1 MPRFFINRP
10 IFAWVIA
17 IVIML
22 AGALAVMTLPIAQY
36 PTIAPPSVSI
46 RSSYAGADAFTVEKT
61 VTQIIEQNMTGLD
74 GYMYMSATS
83 DSYGNS
89 DITITFEP
97 GTNPDI
103 AQVQVQN
110 KLQQT
115 QSSLPSVVQ
124 QNGVD
129 VTKSTNAFLMVVGLV
144 VTDDLHDATD
154 LSDYIYANI
163 YEPMAR
169 LNGVGD
175 LMVFGSEYAMRIWVD
190 PEKLN
195 NLAVS
200 IDEVSNAVT
209 AQNAQVTYGSLGG
222 TPAVPGQQ
230 YSYSITGQSRLQTA
244 EEFENILIRVNTD
257 GTKVYLKDVAR
268 IELGSESYQVSGS
281 YNHRPSSGL
290 AIRLS
295 SGANALDTARNV
307 KNLMNQLSQYFP
319 EWLEVN
325 YPYDT
330 TDFIEVS
337 IAEVFHTLIEAI
349 ILVVLIMYLFLQN
362 FRATLIPS
370 ITVPVVLLGTFAIM
384 SALDFSINTLTLFG
398 MVLAIGLLVD
408 DAIVVVENVE
418 RIIHEDHLPPK
429 EATEKSMDQITGALI
444 GIALVLSAV
453 FVPMAFFGGSTGVIY
468 RQFSITIVSAMV
480 LSVLIAMIL
489 TPALCATMLKGEED
503 EEADEKKKKSLLKKA
518 SGITKIIFTPIQKFF
533 DLFNAGYAKFSQSY
547 QKHVGR
553 VVKQIKR
560 QIVIYIGICAALGF
574 CFVRIPSA
582 FLPTE
587 DQGVILAMV
596 NLPAGSTVEKTT
608 TALNKLVDY
617 FLVEEEENVA
627 SALAVTGFSFAG
639 SGQNAGLSFIK
650 LKNWSLRTRADQH
663 VDAMVERAYMPL
675 MGIREGLAYAFNIP
689 AIPELGTASGFDMY
703 LMDNGGAGHEA
714 LTKVRQDYVYAAQQ
728 SPLLMQVRANG
739 MDDTPQFK
747 LHLDYEKALALGL
760 TVSDINTTL
769 SVAWGSYFVDR
780 FIDRERVKKVYIQAE
795 ANSRMTELDLN
806 KWYVRNNQGEMVPF
820 SAFTTT
826 SWTYGSPRLERY
838 NGVGAMNIQGAP
850 AAGISTGEAMD
861 EMERI
866 AAEVL
871 PAGFGISWTGISYQ
885 ERLSGDQAPML
896 YAVSILIVFLSLAAL
911 YESWSI
917 PFAVMMVLPLGIIG
931 AVLAAL
937 ITQYVPVQTVLRN
950 DVYFQVGLLTTVGLS
965 AKNAIL
971 IVEFAKELYDK
982 GYRLTEAVVEAA
994 KIRLRPILMTSAAF
1008 ILGVLPLAMSSGA
1021 GAAGRNEIGYC
1032 VIGGMLSATVLA
1044 IFFVPVF
1051 FVLIMRYFT
1060 KYIPADQK
1068 KEMAEKAARARELK
1082 LARQK
1087 AIEEGIDPDAPK
1099 EA

>member
-1 MPRFFINRP
+1 MARFFINRP

-22 AGALAVMTLPIAQY
+22 AGLFAVLTLPISQY

-46 RSSYAGADAFTVEKT
+46 RSSYPGADATTVERS

-115 QSSLPSVVQ
+115 QSQLPETVQ
-124 QNGVD
+124 SNGVD
-129 VTKSTNAFLMVVGLV
+129 VTKSTNAFLMVVGL
-144 VTDDLHDATD
+144 TAIDGIHDNTD

-163 YEPMAR
+163 REPMAR
-169 LNGVGD
+169 VQGVGD
-175 LMVFGSEYAMRIWVD
+175 LMVFGSEYAMRIWLD

-195 NLAVS
+195 NLGVTVT
-200 IDEVSNAVT
+200 EVTTAIT

-230 YSYSITGQSRLQTA
+230 YAYTITGQSRLQNV
-244 EEFENILIRVNTD
+244 EQFENILIRVNQD
-257 GTKVYLKDVAR
+257 GSKIHLKDIAR
-268 IELGSESYQVSGS
+268 IELGSESYQVRGS
-281 YNHRPSSGL
+281 YNHLPSSGI

-295 SGANALDTARNV
+295 SGANALDTAKRV
-307 KNLMNQLSQYFP
+307 KTLINDLSQYFP
-319 EWLEVN
+319 EWIEVN

-330 TDFIEVS
+330 TDFINIS
-337 IAEVFHTLIEAI
+337 INEVFHTLIEAI
-349 ILVVLIMYLFLQN
+349 ILVVIIMYVFLQN
-362 FRATLIPS
+362 IRATLIPT

-384 SALDFSINTLTLFG
+384 SVFGFSINTLTMFG
-398 MVLAIGLLVD
+398 LVLAIGLLVD

-418 RIIHEDHLPPK
+418 RIIHEENLPPK
-429 EATEKSMDQITGALI
+429 EATERSMDQITGALI

-453 FVPMAFFGGSTGVIY
+453 FIPMAFFGGSTGVIY
-468 RQFSITIVSAMV
+468 RQFSITIVSAMT
-480 LSVLIAMIL
+480 LSVLIALIL
-489 TPALCATMLKGEED
+489 TPALCATILQGKD
-503 EEADEKKKKSLLKKA
+503 HRNATPKNFLLRKL
-518 SGITKIIFTPIQKFF
+518 SGLFAVLFKPLEIFFSG
-533 DLFNAGYAKFSQSY
+533 FNRFYNALSVSY
-547 QKHVGR
+547 QKHVSK
-553 VVKQIKR
+553 VVHQIKR
-560 QIVIYIGICAALGF
+560 QILIYIGICAALVY
-574 CFVRIPSA
+574 CFLKIPSA

-587 DQGVILAMV
+587 DQGVLLAMV
-596 NLPAGSTVEKTT
+596 NLPSGSTVEKTSN
-608 TALNKLVDY
+608 ALRKMADY
-617 FLVEEEENVA
+617 FLIEEKENVA
-627 SALAVTGFSFAG
+627 SMMYVTGFSFAG
-639 SGQNAGLSFIK
+639 SGQNAGLAFVR
-650 LKNWSLRTRADQH
+650 LKDWSERTRPDQH
-663 VDAMVERAYMPL
+663 ADAIANRSYQPL

-689 AIPELGTASGFDMY
+689 AIPELGTANGFDMY
-703 LMDNGGAGHEA
+703 LMDNGGAGHDA

-739 MDDTPQFK
+739 MDDAPQFK
-747 LHLDYEKALALGL
+747 LNLDYEKAMSLGL
-760 TVSDINTTL
+760 TVADINNTL
-769 SVAWGSYFVDR
+769 SVAWGSAY
-780 FIDRERVKKVYIQAE
+780 IDDFMERSRVKKVYLQAE
-795 ANSRMTELDLN
+795 ASARMTELDLN
-806 KWYVRNNQGEMVPF
+806 KWYVRNNEGKMIPF
-820 SAFTTT
+820 SAFASTE
-826 SWTYGSPRLERY
+826 WTFGSPRLERY

-850 AAGISTGEAMD
+850 APGVSTGEAMN

-871 PAGFGISWTGISYQ
+871 PPGYSISWTGVSYQ
-885 ERLSGDQAPML
+885 ERLSGQQAPML
-896 YAVSILIVFLSLAAL
+896 YAVSILVVFLCLAAL

-937 ITQYVPVQTVLRN
+937 ITQYVPVRTVLTN

-982 GYRLTEAVVEAA
+982 GARLTEAVIEAA

-1008 ILGVLPLAMSSGA
+1008 ILGVLPLAVSSGA
-1021 GAAGRNEIGYC
+1021 GAAGRNEIGIC

-1060 KYIPADQK
+1060 KYIPPETK
-1068 KEMAEKAARARELK
+1068 KK
-1082 LARQK
+1082 LAERERQRLEK
-1087 AIEEGIDPDAPK
+1087 LYQQSREADEAKRIDNL
-1099 EA
+1099 

>member
-1 MPRFFINRP
+1 MARFFINRP

-22 AGALAVMTLPIAQY
+22 AGLFAVFTLPISQY

-46 RSSYAGADAFTVEKT
+46 RSSYPGADATTVERS

-115 QSSLPSVVQ
+115 QSQLPETVQ
-124 QNGVD
+124 SNGVD
-129 VTKSTNAFLMVVGLV
+129 VTKSTNAFLMVVGLTAV
-144 VTDDLHDATD
+144 DGIHSNTD

-163 YEPMAR
+163 REPMAR
-169 LNGVGD
+169 VQGVGD
-175 LMVFGSEYAMRIWVD
+175 LMVFGSEYAMRIWLD

-195 NLAVS
+195 NLGVTVT
-200 IDEVSNAVT
+200 EVTTAIT

-230 YSYSITGQSRLQTA
+230 YAYTITGQSRLQNV
-244 EEFENILIRVNTD
+244 EQFENILIRVNQD
-257 GTKVYLKDVAR
+257 GSKIHLKDIAR
-268 IELGSESYQVSGS
+268 IELGSESYQVRGS
-281 YNHRPSSGL
+281 YNHLPSSGI

-295 SGANALDTARNV
+295 SGANALDTAKRV
-307 KNLMNQLSQYFP
+307 KTLINDLSQYFP
-319 EWLEVN
+319 EWIEVN

-330 TDFIEVS
+330 TDFINIS
-337 IAEVFHTLIEAI
+337 INEVFHTLIEAI
-349 ILVVLIMYLFLQN
+349 ILVVIIMYVFLQN
-362 FRATLIPS
+362 IRATLIPT

-384 SALDFSINTLTLFG
+384 SVFGFSINTLTMFG
-398 MVLAIGLLVD
+398 LVLAIGLLVD

-418 RIIHEDHLPPK
+418 RIIHEENLPPK
-429 EATEKSMDQITGALI
+429 EATERSMDQITGALI

-453 FVPMAFFGGSTGVIY
+453 FIPMAFFGGSTGVIY
-468 RQFSITIVSAMV
+468 RQFSITIVSAMT
-480 LSVLIAMIL
+480 LSVLIALIL
-489 TPALCATMLKGEED
+489 TPALCATILQGKDHRNATPKNVFLRKISGLSALIFKPLEIFFSGFNRFYN
-503 EEADEKKKKSLLKKA
+503 ALSL
-518 SGITKIIFTPIQKFF
+518 
-533 DLFNAGYAKFSQSY
+533 SY
-547 QKHVGR
+547 QKHVSK
-553 VVKQIKR
+553 VVHQIKR
-560 QIVIYIGICAALGF
+560 QILIYIGICAALVY
-574 CFVRIPSA
+574 CFLKIPSA

-587 DQGVILAMV
+587 DQGVLLAMV
-596 NLPAGSTVEKTT
+596 NLPSGSTVEKTSN
-608 TALNKLVDY
+608 ALRKMADY
-617 FLVEEEENVA
+617 FLIEEKENVA
-627 SALAVTGFSFAG
+627 SMMYVTGFSFAG
-639 SGQNAGLSFIK
+639 SGQNAGLAFIR
-650 LKNWSLRTRADQH
+650 LKDWSERTRPDQH
-663 VDAMVERAYMPL
+663 ADAIANRSYQPL

-689 AIPELGTASGFDMY
+689 AIPELGTANGFDMY
-703 LMDNGGAGHEA
+703 LMDNGGAGHDA

-739 MDDTPQFK
+739 MDDAPQFK
-747 LHLDYEKALALGL
+747 LNLDYEKAMSLGL
-760 TVSDINTTL
+760 TVADINNTL
-769 SVAWGSYFVDR
+769 SVAWGSAY
-780 FIDRERVKKVYIQAE
+780 IDDFMERSRVKKVYLQAE
-795 ANSRMTELDLN
+795 ASARMTELDLN
-806 KWYVRNNQGEMVPF
+806 KWYVRNNEGKMIPF
-820 SAFTTT
+820 SAFASTE
-826 SWTYGSPRLERY
+826 WTFGSPRLERY

-850 AAGISTGEAMD
+850 APGVSTGEAMN

-871 PAGFGISWTGISYQ
+871 PPGYSISWTGVSYQ
-885 ERLSGDQAPML
+885 ERLSGQQAPML
-896 YAVSILIVFLSLAAL
+896 YAVSILVVFLCLAAL

-937 ITQYVPVQTVLRN
+937 ITQYVPVRTVLTN

-982 GYRLTEAVVEAA
+982 GARLTEAVIEAA

-1008 ILGVLPLAMSSGA
+1008 ILGVLPLAVSSGA
-1021 GAAGRNEIGYC
+1021 GAAGRNEIGIC

-1060 KYIPADQK
+1060 KYIPPETK
-1068 KEMAEKAARARELK
+1068 KK
-1082 LARQK
+1082 LAERERQRLEK
-1087 AIEEGIDPDAPK
+1087 LYQQSREADEAKRIDNL
-1099 EA
+1099 

>member
-1 MPRFFINRP
+1 MARFFINRP

-22 AGALAVMTLPIAQY
+22 AGLIAVLNLPVAQY

-46 RSSYAGADAFTVEKT
+46 RSSYAGADATTVERT

-97 GTNPDI
+97 GTDPDI

-115 QSSLPSVVQ
+115 QSQLPSVVQ

-129 VTKSTNAFLMVVGLV
+129 VSKSTNAFLMVVGLIA
-144 VTDDLHDATD
+144 TDGEHTNTD

-163 YEPMAR
+163 REPMAR
-169 LNGVGD
+169 VEGVGD

-195 NLAVS
+195 NLAIS
-200 IDEVSNAVT
+200 ISEITSAIT

-230 YSYSITGQSRLQTA
+230 YSYTITGQSRLTSA
-244 EEFENILIRVNTD
+244 KEFENILLRVNTD

-268 IELGSESYQVSGS
+268 IELGSESYQVRGT
-281 YNHRPSSGL
+281 YNHMPSSGI

-295 SGANALDTARNV
+295 SGANALDTAANV
-307 KNLMNQLSQYFP
+307 KALMAELEPYFP
-319 EWLEVN
+319 EWIEIN

-330 TDFIEVS
+330 TDFISVS
-337 IAEVFHTLIEAI
+337 INEVMHTLIEAI

-384 SALDFSINTLTLFG
+384 SALGFSINTLTMFG

-418 RIIHEDHLPPK
+418 RIIQEENLPPK

-480 LSVLIAMIL
+480 LSVLIALIL
-489 TPALCATMLKGEED
+489 TPALCASMLKGHEEK
-503 EEADEKKKKSLLKKA
+503 EAPKSGIKKA
-518 SGITKIIFTPIQKFF
+518 LQSSTSFITKPLDKFF
-533 DLFNAGYAKFSQSY
+533 EIFNKSYNAFSHAY
-547 QKHVGR
+547 QRHVT
-553 VVKQIKR
+553 VVVHKIKR
-560 QIVIYIGICAALGF
+560 QIVYYIIICLTLGF
-574 CFVRIPSA
+574 CFTKIPSA
-582 FLPTE
+582 FLPNE
-587 DQGVILAMV
+587 DQGVLLAMV
-596 NLPAGSTVEKTT
+596 NLPAGSTVEKTS
-608 TALNKLVDY
+608 TALDKLIDY
-617 FLVEEEENVA
+617 FLIEEEENVA
-627 SALAVTGFSFAG
+627 SVMAVTGFSFAG
-639 SGQNAGLSFIK
+639 SGQNAGLAFIR
-650 LKNWSLRTRADQH
+650 LKDWAERTRSDQH
-663 VDAMVERAYMPL
+663 ADAIANRSYMPL
-675 MGIREGLAYAFNIP
+675 MGIREGLAYAFNVP
-689 AIPELGTASGFDMY
+689 AIPELGVASGFDMY
-703 LMDNGGAGHEA
+703 LQDNGGAGHEM

-760 TVSDINTTL
+760 SVADINTTL
-769 SVAWGSYFVDR
+769 SVAWGSLYADN
-780 FIDRERVKKVYIQAE
+780 FIERSRVKKVYIQAE
-795 ANSRMTELDLN
+795 ADARMTELDLN

-826 SWTYGSPRLERY
+826 SWTYGSPRLERF

-850 AAGISTGEAMD
+850 APGVSTGEAMA

-866 AAEVL
+866 AREML
-871 PAGFGISWTGISYQ
+871 PAGFGISWTGVSYQ

-937 ITQYVPVQTVLRN
+937 LTQYVPVQTVLRN

-1021 GAAGRNEIGYC
+1021 GAAGRNEIGIC

-1060 KYIPADQK
+1060 RYVPVEEK
-1068 KEMAEKAARARELK
+1068 KKQAEIDKKRREVLNAKRKAL
-1082 LARQK
+1082 
-1087 AIEEGIDPDAPK
+1087 EEGNFDELNKLDNQ
-1099 EA
+1099 